1 MTSVNFAIQQCL
13 LDALLTSHLFWSK
26 PDHIKAGQSPLAI
39 FGTATCAPFF
49 TLPSTHDCEISHV
62 NVHIIA
68 TFRSHLRHLGRS
80 LYPEHPGESMKV
92 FIPLSDEQLE
102 QLDSH
107 EPIVPYQA
115 GVSLLSQCRRDEKE
129 ARLNRDEAPEC
140 PRAPGPILQPCPN

>member
-1 MTSVNFAIQQCL
+1 
-13 LDALLTSHLFWSK
+13 
-26 PDHIKAGQSPLAI
+26 
-39 FGTATCAPFF
+39 
-49 TLPSTHDCEISHV
+49 
-62 NVHIIA
+62 
-68 TFRSHLRHLGRS
+68 
-80 LYPEHPGESMKV
+80 MKV